1 MNRKLYTLLSFV
13 LLLTFLLTAC
23 QPTEVIKTVEV
34 KVVQTQ
40 MVTQMVTQIVA
51 GTPQNVVIT
60 ATPAPTKDTT
70 KDPVNLRFTT
80 WTANETQLK
89 LLNDIAAEYKAKNP
103 NVTIKVDSISAD
115 DYIQKV
121 SVQLAGGDPP
131 DAGWMLETAAANWI
145 KAGALTDM
153 SAKLKSFSGYDFADL
168 SPKTLAFWVRGDA
181 VYGVPFS
188 TSPVFVLYNI
198 DMFKAAGVDT
208 PDIMIKN
215 NTWTFENFA
224 KAAQKIQTTLPKG
237 SYAFGAADATNPYAA
252 NIWNHLTA
260 FVRAYGGEFWSDDY
274 TTCTMNKPEAVQ
286 AIQLFQNMVLTDK
299 SFPPP
304 GESTAFTAGNIAMTF
319 GQISRVGPLKD
330 AKFKWAI
337 APLPSGPA
345 GSKPTIGQ
353 AAVVAFKASK
363 NQAWAQDF
371 VAFLTTKENVTRL
384 AAFWPPARV
393 SILNSDAI
401 AKNNP
406 AIDPGQIKAAI
417 TDSIIAGKVISS
429 HPDFAKVDLA
439 GRPFIDKLWVA
450 GAKVQDQMDLACKA
464 LAPYFTK

>member
-1 MNRKLYTLLSFV
+1 V
-13 LLLTFLLTAC
+13 
-23 QPTEVIKTVEV
+23 
-34 KVVQTQ
+34 
-40 MVTQMVTQIVA
+40 
-51 GTPQNVVIT
+51 
-60 ATPAPTKDTT
+60 
-70 KDPVNLRFTT
+70 
-80 WTANETQLK
+80 
-89 LLNDIAAEYKAKNP
+89 
-103 NVTIKVDSISAD
+103 AD
-115 DYIQKV
+115 DYIAKV

-131 DAGWMLETAAANWI
+131 DAGWMLETAAASWI
-145 KAGALTDM
+145 KAGALTDL
-153 SAKLKSFSGYDFADL
+153 APKLKAFPNYDFADI
-168 SPKTLAFWVRGDA
+168 SPKALAFWVRGDA

-188 TSPVFVLYNI
+188 TSPMFVLYNI

-208 PDIMIKN
+208 PDVMIKN
-215 NTWTFENFA
+215 NQWTFENFVKAA
-224 KAAQKIQTTLPKG
+224 KAIQEKLPKG
-237 SYAFGAADATNPYAA
+237 SYAFGAAEAA
-252 NIWNHLTA
+252 NSPYGTNVWNLLTP
-260 FVRAYGGEFWSDDY
+260 FVRAYGGEFWSDDF

-304 GESTAFTAGNIAMTF
+304 GETTAFPVGNVAMTF
-319 GQISRVGPLKD
+319 AQISRVGPLKD

-345 GSKPTIGQ
+345 GYKPTIGQ

-363 NQAWAQDF
+363 NPAWAQDF

-393 SILNSDAI
+393 SVMNSDAI
-401 AKNNP
+401 AKANP
-406 AIDPGQIKAAI
+406 LIDPAQIKAAI
-417 TDSIIAGKVISS
+417 TDSIVAGKVISS

-450 GAKVQDQMDLACKA
+450 GAKVQEQMDAACKA

>member
-1 MNRKLYTLLSFV
+1 MTRKLFSILSFV
-13 LLLTFLLTAC
+13 ILFTLLMTAC
-23 QPTEVIKTVEV
+23 QPTEVIKTVA
-34 KVVQTQ
+34 VVQTQ
-40 MVTQMVTQIVA
+40 VVTQIVA
-51 GTPQNVVIT
+51 GTPQNVIIT
-60 ATPAPTKDTT
+60 ATTAPTKDTS

-89 LLNDIAAEYKAKNP
+89 LLNDIAADYKTTHP
-103 NVTIKVDSISAD
+103 NVTVKFDSISAD

-121 SVQLAGGDPP
+121 SIQLAGGDPP

-145 KAGALTDM
+145 KAGALSDL
-153 SAKLKSFSGYDFADL
+153 APKLNSFPSYDFADL
-168 SPKTLAFWVRGDA
+168 SPKALAFWVRDQA

-188 TSPVFVLYNI
+188 TSPMFVLYNA

-215 NTWTFENFA
+215 NTWTFENFV
-224 KAAQKIQTTLPKG
+224 KAAAAVQAKLPKG
-237 SYAFGAADATNPYAA
+237 SYAFGSADGTNPYAS
-252 NIWNHLTA
+252 NIWNLLTP
-260 FVRAYGGEFWSDDY
+260 FVRAYGSEFWSDDF
-274 TTCTMNKPEAVQ
+274 TTCTMNSAPTVQ
-286 AIQLFQNMVLTDK
+286 AVQLFQNMVLVDH

-304 GESTAFTAGNIAMTF
+304 GENTAFTAGNIAMTF
-319 GQISRVGPLKD
+319 AQISRVGPLKD

-345 GSKPTIGQ
+345 GYKPTIGQ

-363 NQAWAQDF
+363 NQAAAQDF
-371 VAFLTTKENVTRL
+371 VAFITTKENVAKL

-393 SILNSDAI
+393 SVLNTDVI

-406 AIDPGQIKAAI
+406 NIDPAQIKAAI
-417 TDSIIAGKVISS
+417 TDSIVAGKVISS

-439 GRPFIDKLWVA
+439 GRPFLDKLWVA
-450 GAKVQDQMDLACKA
+450 GAKVQDQMDAACKA